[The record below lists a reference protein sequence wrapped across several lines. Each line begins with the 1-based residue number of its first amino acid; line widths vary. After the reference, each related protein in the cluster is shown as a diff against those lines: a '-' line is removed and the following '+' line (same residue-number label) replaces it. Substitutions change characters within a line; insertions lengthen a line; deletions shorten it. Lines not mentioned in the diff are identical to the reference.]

1 MPHRHRVLGLL
12 FLLVFVMY
20 LDRLC
25 ISVAGPRIQE
35 ELHLTPV
42 QWGWVI
48 GAFTIA
54 YAAFEIPSGALG
66 DRIGPRRVLT
76 RIVLWWSTFTAATGL
91 VRSYPVLLLVRF
103 LFGAGEAGA
112 FPNSAL
118 TISRW
123 TPEPER
129 ARSLSVL
136 WLATGVGGIATP
148 LIVVTIQKLYG
159 WRPAFYLFASLGIV
173 WSAVWY
179 TWFRDRPSEKRG
191 VPAEELK
198 LIGDRTQARHRATPW
213 AQLFRDR
220 NMLLLMLMYHCYCWG
235 AYFYL
240 SWLHTYL
247 QVGRK
252 LTEDEMKI
260 ASALPPACGLL
271 GVALGGYLSDRLA
284 RRYSLRIARCAI
296 GSVSLIGSGILLA
309 AAGLTSDAWAAV
321 AYLAAGL
328 GVMNGMLPVAWA
340 LSVDLGREHSGA
352 VSGAMNTAGQIG
364 SFLSSVAFG
373 YMVESFGS
381 YDRAILPLAFML
393 VVSGAVFAMIN
404 PERSNR
410 FAEKDWHGP
419 SYAPESTQ

>member
-1 MPHRHRVLGLL
+1 MPYRFRVLALL
-12 FLLVFVMY
+12 FLLIFVMY

-25 ISVAGPRIQE
+25 ISVAGPRIQQ

-76 RIVLWWSTFTAATGL
+76 RIVLWWSVFTAGTGL
-91 VRSYPVLLLVRF
+91 VRTYPVLLLVRF
-103 LFGAGEAGA
+103 LFGAGEAGS

-123 TPEPER
+123 TPERER

-136 WLATGVGGIATP
+136 WVATGIGGIATP
-148 LIVVTIQKLYG
+148 LIVVAIQKRYG
-159 WRPAFYLFASLGIV
+159 WRPSFWLFGSVGIL
-173 WSAVWY
+173 WSVAWQS
-179 TWFRDRPSEKRG
+179 WFRDRPSEKAG
-191 VPAEELK
+191 VPQDEIK
-198 LIGDRTQARHRATPW
+198 IIGDGPAARHSSAPW
-213 AQLFRDR
+213 ARLLRDR
-220 NMLLLMLMYHCYCWG
+220 NLLLLMLMYHCYCWG

-240 SWLHTYL
+240 SWIHTYL
-247 QVGRK
+247 QVGRR
-252 LTEDEMKI
+252 LTEDQMKL

-271 GVALGGYLSDRLA
+271 GVALGGFLSDRLA
-284 RRYSLRIARCAI
+284 RRHSLRVARCSI
-296 GSVSLIGSGILLA
+296 GSVSLIGAGILLG
-309 AAGLTSDAWAAV
+309 AAGLTSDAWTAV
-321 AYLAAGL
+321 WLLAAGL
-328 GVMNGMLPVAWA
+328 GVMNGMLPVSWSLA
-340 LSVDLGREHSGA
+340 VDLGREHSGA

-381 YDRAILPLAFML
+381 YDRALLPLAFML
-393 VVSGAVFAMIN
+393 VMSGWTFALIK
-404 PERSNR
+404 PEGDTWKRPQSGG
-410 FAEKDWHGP
+410 KD
-419 SYAPESTQ
+419 